1 MRITQ
6 TCVTRSHFQYTERIV
21 VTAAVISHHDPFG
34 MVLGLSRDGLNTQG
48 LGLYGTA
55 TAG

>member
-1 MRITQ
+1 MRNTQ
-6 TCVTRSHFQYTERIV
+6 PFLVYTERIV

-48 LGLYGTA
+48 LDLYGLA